1 MKKLSLILTMVITG
15 FYQTVAQGTIV
26 DVAVG
31 NKIFSTL
38 VAAVKQLI

>member
-1 MKKLSLILTMVITG
+1 MKKVKSYFNNGNYRFLSDG
-15 FYQTVAQGTIV
+15 CSGTIV
-26 DVAVG
+26 DIAVG